1 VDYLLFLS
9 DHSIKGIRTVGKI
22 RELIDELKLSVRERH
37 LVVDRAPEKLDP
49 GFSREI
55 EKQELDLLGM
65 IPVDPFISE
74 YELRGKPLLD
84 LPDESPAVK
93 VVAGMMEKMIH

>member
-1 VDYLLFLS
+1 
-9 DHSIKGIRTVGKI
+9 VGKI
-22 RELIDELKLSVRERH
+22 RELIDELKLSVREKH

-49 GFSREI
+49 GFSQEI

-65 IPVDPFISE
+65 VPVDPFICE

-84 LPDESPAVK
+84 LPDESPAVQ
-93 VVAGMMEKMIH
+93 VIAGMMGKMIH